1 LANIDYWPNSQYNS
15 FMNKIAVRRIRKP
28 PAERRDEIVAA
39 ACRVALEEGLQ
50 SVTLR
55 RVAELVG
62 IMPGLVN
69 HYFPVADE
77 LAATA
82 FAVAAEAE
90 RDMVFTAAPQS
101 AGVVLRL
108 RSLLEAL
115 YSKGSDALSLL
126 WLDAWQASRNRPA
139 LRAEVDRQMEAW
151 QARLQALIAE
161 GVEAGQFHVSDAAA
175 AAMRILALIDGMSVQ
190 AAIPQRMS
198 YQSVRDM
205 VVSNSEREL
214 GLPPGCLGAE
224 LPAKK
229 GSPITISAVEKLSK
243 PA

>member
-1 LANIDYWPNSQYNS
+1 MDRTVTS
-15 FMNKIAVRRIRKP
+15 RKRKA

-39 ACRVALEEGLQ
+39 ACRVALDEGLQ

-55 RVAELVG
+55 RVAEIVG

-69 HYFPVADE
+69 HYFPVADD

-90 RDMVFTAAPQS
+90 RETVFAAAPQD
-101 AGVVLRL
+101 AGAVVRL
-108 RSLLEAL
+108 RALLEVLCAE
-115 YSKGSDALSLL
+115 GSDAISLL

-139 LRAEVDRQMEAW
+139 LRAEVGRQMEAW
-151 QARLQALIAE
+151 KVRLAALISE
-161 GVEAGQFHVSDAAA
+161 GVAAGQFRVTDIDV

-198 YQSVRDM
+198 YQAVREM
-205 VVSNSEREL
+205 VTASTAHEL
-214 GLPPGCLGAE
+214 GLPPGSLRE
-224 LPAKK
+224 
-229 GSPITISAVEKLSK
+229 
-243 PA
+243 

>member
-1 LANIDYWPNSQYNS
+1 LANIDYWSKSQYNS
-15 FMNKIAVRRIRKP
+15 YMTKAAIRRTRKP

-55 RVAELVG
+55 RVAEVVG

-69 HYFPVADE
+69 HYFPVADD

-90 RDMVFTAAPQS
+90 RETVFSAARPE
-101 AGVVLRL
+101 AGVIQRL
-108 RSLLEAL
+108 RALLDVLCAE
-115 YSKGSDALSLL
+115 GSDAISLL

-139 LRAEVDRQMEAW
+139 LHAEVGRQMEAW
-151 QARLQALIAE
+151 QVRLAALISE
-161 GVEAGQFHVSDAAA
+161 GVAAGQFQVGDAPT

-190 AAIPQRMS
+190 AAIPQRMG
-198 YQSVRDM
+198 YQAVRDM
-205 VVSNSEREL
+205 VTSNTEHEL
-214 GLPPGCLGAE
+214 GLPR
-224 LPAKK
+224 
-229 GSPITISAVEKLSK
+229 GSLFSASGR
-243 PA
+243 

>member
-1 LANIDYWPNSQYNS
+1 MGTAELLSLIIGRLANIDYWPKSQYNS
-15 FMNKIAVRRIRKP
+15 CMSRTEPSRKRKA
-28 PAERRDEIVAA
+28 PAERREEIVAA

-55 RVAELVG
+55 RVAEVVG

-90 RDMVFTAAPQS
+90 RETVFTAAPRS
-101 AGVVLRL
+101 AGAAARL
-108 RSLLEAL
+108 RALLEAL
-115 YSKGSDALSLL
+115 YAEGSDALSLL

-139 LRAEVDRQMEAW
+139 LRAEVGRQMDAW
-151 QARLQALIAE
+151 QVRMEALISE
-161 GVEAGQFHVSDAAA
+161 GVAAGQFQVGSAAV

-190 AAIPQRMS
+190 SAIPQRMG
-198 YQSVRDM
+198 YQAVREM
-205 VVSNSEREL
+205 VTSNTELEL
-214 GLPPGCLGAE
+214 GLPPGSMGRD
-224 LPAKK
+224 LP
-229 GSPITISAVEKLSK
+229 G
-243 PA
+243 